1 MDIKKKILKQSS
13 LAELINRINLAGKE
27 IYAPTLKEN
36 RVDFGRIT
44 SLDQV
49 ATDYIVTEQSAKFAV
64 FPRVETLFEVETS
77 RDTVSLKDKD
87 LTLIPEVV
95 LFGTRPCDAAGF
107 ITLWGIFG
115 EGEQDTIFQ
124 ARMRKMTV
132 ISVSCSKSDSKCFCT
147 SVKLYPGG
155 TMGSDILLTLIDGDR
170 YLAEI
175 VTEKGEQIFEKYGDL
190 FEDASPEIDKEK
202 YVAKVPVEFDVDE
215 ITSRVY
221 YLFDSDIWFEQ
232 SMRCIGCGTCAYVCP
247 TCGCFDIQDVY
258 NGETGKRNRNW
269 DACGFSLFTLHASN
283 HNPRETQAQRWRQ
296 RVLHKFAYML
306 KNQHILGCV
315 GCGRCSRRCPVDMNL
330 QEHLINLY
338 NEIKNV

>member
-107 ITLWGIFG
+107 IT
-115 EGEQDTIFQ
+115 
-124 ARMRKMTV
+124 
-132 ISVSCSKSDSKCFCT
+132 
-147 SVKLYPGG
+147 
-155 TMGSDILLTLIDGDR
+155 
-170 YLAEI
+170 
-175 VTEKGEQIFEKYGDL
+175 
-190 FEDASPEIDKEK
+190 
-202 YVAKVPVEFDVDE
+202 
-215 ITSRVY
+215 
-221 YLFDSDIWFEQ
+221 
-232 SMRCIGCGTCAYVCP
+232 
-247 TCGCFDIQDVY
+247 
-258 NGETGKRNRNW
+258 
-269 DACGFSLFTLHASN
+269 
-283 HNPRETQAQRWRQ
+283 
-296 RVLHKFAYML
+296 
-306 KNQHILGCV
+306 
-315 GCGRCSRRCPVDMNL
+315 
-330 QEHLINLY
+330 
-338 NEIKNV
+338 